1 MELLGLFG
9 VFGRRLLFK
18 SSSSLSLEFSLF
30 ENTRDFLAI
39 DLGVFGVG
47 GAAARLL
54 SIFFELLFETDLKK
68 IVKLLKYFSPV
79 GSMIKFWVTT
89 FWFLQNIQLSR
100 TKEW

>member
-9 VFGRRLLFK
+9 VFGRHLLFK
-18 SSSSLSLEFSLF
+18 SSSSLSLELIEFSFF

-54 SIFFELLFETDLKK
+54 SFFFELLFETDLKK
-68 IVKLLKYFSPV
+68 FMKLSRSLLKTVAFIV
-79 GSMIKFWVTT
+79 GKKKSSNPKKFYS
-89 FWFLQNIQLSR
+89 FFH
-100 TKEW
+100 

>member
-9 VFGRRLLFK
+9 VFGRHLLFK
-18 SSSSLSLEFSLF
+18 SSSSLSLEFF

-54 SIFFELLFETDLKK
+54 SFFFELLFETDLKK
-68 IVKLLKYFSPV
+68 FMKLSRSLLKTVAFIV
-79 GSMIKFWVTT
+79 GKKKSSNPKIF
-89 FWFLQNIQLSR
+89 
-100 TKEW
+100 